1 MSDNVSPSGT
11 PVHVTHDQLK
21 TALAVNNSVTFK
33 VFSNILSKTSGIPSD
48 EMEKMFVKEITEVS
62 RLFLNPNLEFKE
74 DSDLD
79 EDHTSVEEPVA
90 PPPLELKVN

>member
-1 MSDNVSPSGT
+1 MSDNTSSPDTSA
-11 PVHVTHDQLK
+11 HVTHDQLK
-21 TALAVNNSVTFK
+21 IALAVNNSVTFK
-33 VFSNILSKTSGIPSD
+33 VFSNVLSKTSGISSD

-62 RLFLNPNLEFKE
+62 RLFLNPNLNFKE

-90 PPPLELKVN
+90 SSPLELKVN